1 MRMGPLEIVII
12 LVVVLIIFGATR
24 IKRVGETIGRKTSSS
39 GSEQGTEKKV
49 TKISHPRLQALGIT
63 TVITGAILMAVSLGL
78 LKAIAPYTIWGA
90 VIIAVGVTV
99 VIISRRQA

>member
-12 LVVVLIIFGATR
+12 LVIVLIIFGATK
-24 IKRVGETIGRKTSSS
+24 IKQVGQNIGKRTSST
-39 GSEQGTEKKV
+39 GKEQTTEKKV
-49 TKISHPRLQALGIT
+49 TEIRHPRLQALGIT
-63 TVITGAILMAVSLGL
+63 TVIVGAILMAVSLGL
-78 LKAIAPYTIWGA
+78 LRAIAPYTIWGA